1 MKLKWLF
8 LPLVLLL
15 SSMAV
20 PAQHTTASYTQV
32 VNKAA
37 PTVGITSSLNPST
50 YTASVTFVA
59 TVPTD
64 ATGAVQF
71 LDGATPIGPAQ
82 TISNGV
88 AQYSTT
94 SLPVGANSIVASY
107 SGDAN
112 NTAELSS
119 PLDQVVNKAA
129 STTMLASSNPT
140 SVYSA
145 PVTFA
150 ATVTTPAAA
159 TGTVTF
165 YAGAQALGSSPLSGG
180 TASFTSTL
188 PAGSYQ
194 VTAAYSGDGNF
205 LASTSGPITQGV
217 AAAPGTVTLTSSPN
231 PSVYSSQVTLT
242 VALPPTATGTVTFLD
257 GATTLGTAPLVG
269 SAATFQTSTLTAGTH
284 TLTAQ
289 YSGDANFQPGTS
301 QPLSQVVN
309 QDGTVSE
316 VYVNPISGAVVGTN
330 LVFTAL
336 VDTSGMTPTGTV
348 QFLDGANVLGSS
360 PVTTANNTNLL
371 PYSLNFS
378 KWTTEA
384 NGVAVPALTGNAANG
399 PDGSTNSATLVAFA
413 DTSATGNQGADFS
426 GVDLTG
432 SGSYA
437 GKPVTFS
444 VWLQSQSTGT
454 ITLLLSDGSG
464 TSQLA
469 QTCNVSTVWQRCA
482 VTLNF
487 PGTASAGFVAHIRNW
502 GATTESINIWGSQV
516 EQAAAPGVYIL
527 TNGASASGTGG
538 TATFSI
544 STLLAG
550 THPITTVYSGDGNY
564 TTSTSPV
571 LPVVIGQGAS
581 ALALASSVNP
591 SNYGQSVTFTATITG
606 PGITPTGTVTFYD
619 GASAIG
625 TGTVNASGLATFAT
639 SALAGGSHIITA
651 QYGGDSQYSAV
662 TSSALTQVVNKI
674 GATLTIVAVPN
685 PSVFGQSVTF
695 KMTIVGTNGIV
706 PTGTLTLTDTG
717 NPLST
722 VTLDPTGKAT
732 FTISDLTAGSHDIEA
747 VYSGDQNYQ

>member
-1 MKLKWLF
+1 MKLKWLL
-8 LPLVLLL
+8 LPLALLL
-15 SSMAV
+15 SCIAV
-20 PAQHTTASYTQV
+20 PAQQTTATYTQV
-32 VNKAA
+32 VNKAT

-50 YTASVTFVA
+50 YTTSVTFVA
-59 TVPTD
+59 NVPTD
-64 ATGAVQF
+64 ATGTVQF
-71 LDGATPIGPAQ
+71 LDGATPLGSAQ
-82 TISNGV
+82 AISNGV

-112 NTAELSS
+112 NSPEISS
-119 PLDQVVNKAA
+119 ALDQVVNKAA
-129 STTMLASSNPT
+129 STTIVASSNGN
-140 SVYSA
+140 SVYPA
-145 PVTFA
+145 AVTFT

-165 YAGAQALGSSPLSGG
+165 YAGATTLGSSPLSGG
-180 TASFTSTL
+180 TASFTSSL

-194 VTAAYSGDGNF
+194 ITATYSGDGNF
-205 LASTSGPITQGV
+205 LASTSGPIAQGV
-217 AAAPGTVTLTSSPN
+217 AAAPGVVTLTSSPN

-269 SAATFQTSTLTAGTH
+269 SAASFTTSTLTAGTH

-289 YSGDANFQPGTS
+289 YSGDANFQSGTS

-316 VYVNPISGAVVGTN
+316 VSVNPVSGAVVGTN

-336 VDTSGMTPTGTV
+336 VDTSSMTPSGTV
-348 QFLDGANVLGSS
+348 QFLDGATVLGSS
-360 PVTTANNTNLL
+360 PVKMVNNTNLL
-371 PYSLNFS
+371 PYSLNFGQ
-378 KWTTEA
+378 WTTEA

-399 PDGSTNSATLVAFA
+399 PDGSTNSATTLALA
-413 DTSATGNQGADFS
+413 DTSTTGNQGANFA

-437 GKPVTFS
+437 GKSVTFS
-444 VWLQSQSTGT
+444 VWLESPTAGT
-454 ITLLLSDGSG
+454 VTLLLSDGSD

-469 QTCNVSTVWQRCA
+469 QTCNVTTVWQRCA
-482 VTLNF
+482 VTINF
-487 PGTASAGFVAHIRNW
+487 PGTASTGFVAHIRNW
-502 GATTESINIWGSQV
+502 GGTAESINVWGAQV

-538 TATFSI
+538 TATFAI

-564 TTSTSPV
+564 TASTSPI

-581 ALALASSVNP
+581 ALALTSSANP
-591 SNYGQSVTFTATITG
+591 SNYGQSVTFTATVTG

-619 GASAIG
+619 GAATIG
-625 TGTVNASGLATFAT
+625 TGTVNASGIATFAT
-639 SALAGGSHIITA
+639 SALAGGSHTITA
-651 QYGGDSQYSAV
+651 QYGGDSQYSAI
-662 TSSALTQVVNKI
+662 TSTALTQIVNKI

-695 KMTIVGTNGIV
+695 TMTIVGTSGIV
-706 PTGTLTLTDTG
+706 PTGSLTLTDNGTA
-717 NPLST
+717 LST
-722 VTLDPTGKAT
+722 VTLDSTGNAT
-732 FTISDLTAGSHDIEA
+732 FTISNLTAGSHNVEA
-747 VYSGDQNYQ
+747 LYSGDQNYQ

>member
-1 MKLKWLF
+1 MKLKWI
-8 LPLVLLL
+8 PLTLALLL
-15 SSMAV
+15 PGIAV
-20 PAQHTTASYTQV
+20 YAQHTTASYTQTV
-32 VNKAA
+32 DKAA
-37 PTVGITSSLNPST
+37 PTVGLTSSLNPST

-64 ATGAVQF
+64 ATGTVQF
-71 LDGATPIGPAQ
+71 LDGSTAIGPAE

-94 SLPVGANSIVASY
+94 ALPVGANSIVASY

-112 NTAELSS
+112 NNAEISS

-129 STTMLASSNPT
+129 STTMLASSNAN
-140 SVYSA
+140 SVYSV
-145 PVTFA
+145 PVTFT

-194 VTAAYSGDGNF
+194 VSATYSGDGNF
-205 LASTSGPITQGV
+205 LGSTSNSITQGV
-217 AAAPGTVTLTSSPN
+217 AAAPGTVTLTSTPN
-231 PSVYSSQVTLT
+231 PSVYSYQLTLT
-242 VALPPTATGTVTFLD
+242 VALPPTATGSVTFLD
-257 GATTLGTAPLVG
+257 GTTTLGTAPLAE

-289 YSGDANFQPGTS
+289 YNGDANFQPGTS

-316 VYVNPISGAVVGTN
+316 VYVSPASGAVVGTN

-336 VDTSGMTPTGTV
+336 VDTASLTPTRIV
-348 QFLDGANVLGSS
+348 QFLDGTNVLGTSN
-360 PVTTANNTNLL
+360 VTTVNNTNLL
-371 PYSLNFS
+371 PYSLNFGQ
-378 KWTTEA
+378 WTTEA
-384 NGVAVPALTGNAANG
+384 NGVAAPALTGNAANG
-399 PDGSTNSATLVAFA
+399 PDGSTNSATLIAFP
-413 DTSATGNQGADFS
+413 DTSAPGNQGADFA

-432 SGSYA
+432 TGSYA

-444 VWLQSQSTGT
+444 VWLESQNPGT
-454 ITLLLSDGSG
+454 VTMLLSDGSD
-464 TSQLA
+464 TNQLA
-469 QTCNVSTVWQRCA
+469 QTCNVSTVWQRCS
-482 VTLNF
+482 VTLNL
-487 PGTASAGFVAHIRNW
+487 PSSASTGFAAHIRNW
-502 GATTESINIWGSQV
+502 GATAESINVWGAQV

-538 TATFSI
+538 TATFAI

-550 THPITTVYSGDGNY
+550 THPITTVYSGDTNY

-581 ALALASSVNP
+581 AVALASSVNP
-591 SNYGQSVTFTATITG
+591 SNYGQSVTFTATVTG
-606 PGITPTGTVTFYD
+606 PGITPTGTVTFYN
-619 GASAIG
+619 GASPIG
-625 TGTVNASGLATFAT
+625 TGTVNASGVATFVT
-639 SALAGGSHIITA
+639 SALAGGSHNITA
-651 QYGGDSQYSAV
+651 QYGGDTQYNSA
-662 TSSALTQVVNKI
+662 TSSVLTQIVNKI
-674 GATLTIVAVPN
+674 GATLTIAAVPN

-695 KMTIVGTNGIV
+695 TMTIIGANGVV
-706 PTGTLTLTDTG
+706 PTGSLTLTDNG

-732 FTISDLTAGSHDIEA
+732 FTISNLTAGSHDIEA

>member
-1 MKLKWLF
+1 MKLKWLC
-8 LPLVLLL
+8 LPLALLL
-15 SSMAV
+15 PCIAV

-64 ATGAVQF
+64 ATGTIQF
-71 LDGATPIGPAQ
+71 LDGATPIGPAEM
-82 TISNGV
+82 ISNGV

-112 NTAELSS
+112 NTAEISS
-119 PLDQVVNKAA
+119 ALDQVVNKAA
-129 STTMLASSNPT
+129 STTVLTSSNPT

-145 PVTFA
+145 PVTFT
-150 ATVTTPAAA
+150 ATVTTPATA

-165 YAGAQALGSSPLSGG
+165 YAGAQTLGSSALSGG

-194 VTAAYSGDGNF
+194 ITAAYSGDGNF

-231 PSVYSSQVTLT
+231 PSVYSYQLTLT

-316 VYVNPISGAVVGTN
+316 VYVNPVSGAVVGTN

-336 VDTSGMTPTGTV
+336 VDTADMTPTGTV
-348 QFLDGANVLGSS
+348 QFLDGATVLGSS
-360 PVTTANNTNLL
+360 PVTTVNNTNLL
-371 PYSLNFS
+371 PYSLDFS
-378 KWTTEA
+378 KWTTES

-399 PDGSTNSATLVAFA
+399 PDGSTNSATTLALA
-413 DTSATGNQGADFS
+413 DTSATGNQGADFA

-444 VWLQSQSTGT
+444 VWLQSQNPGT
-454 ITLLLSDGSG
+454 VTLLLSDGSD
-464 TSQLA
+464 TNQLA

-482 VTLNF
+482 VTLNL
-487 PGTASAGFVAHIRNW
+487 PGTASTGFVAHIRNW
-502 GATTESINIWGSQV
+502 GATAESINVWGAQV

-538 TATFSI
+538 TATFAI
-544 STLLAG
+544 ATLLAG

-564 TTSTSPV
+564 TASTSPV

-591 SNYGQSVTFTATITG
+591 SNYGQSVTFTATVTG

-619 GASAIG
+619 GASTIG
-625 TGTVNASGLATFAT
+625 TGTVNAGGVATFAT
-639 SALAGGSHIITA
+639 SALAGGSHAITA
-651 QYGGDSQYSAV
+651 QYGGDSQYSPI
-662 TSSALTQVVNKI
+662 TSTALTQVVNKI

-695 KMTIVGTNGIV
+695 TMTIVGTNGIV
-706 PTGTLTLTDTG
+706 PTGSLTLTDNGTA
-717 NPLST
+717 LST
-722 VTLDPTGKAT
+722 VTLDSTGNAT
-732 FTISDLTAGSHDIEA
+732 FTISNLTAGSHNVEA

>member
-1 MKLKWLF
+1 MKLKWI
-8 LPLVLLL
+8 PLTLALLL
-15 SSMAV
+15 PGIAV
-20 PAQHTTASYTQV
+20 QAQHTTASYTQTV
-32 VNKAA
+32 DKAA
-37 PTVGITSSLNPST
+37 PTVGLTSSLNPST

-64 ATGAVQF
+64 ATGTVQF
-71 LDGATPIGPAQ
+71 LDGSTAIGPAE

-94 SLPVGANSIVASY
+94 ALPVGANSIVASY

-112 NTAELSS
+112 NNAEISS

-129 STTMLASSNPT
+129 STTMLASSNAN
-140 SVYSA
+140 SVYSV
-145 PVTFA
+145 PVTFT

-194 VTAAYSGDGNF
+194 VSATYSGDGNF
-205 LASTSGPITQGV
+205 LGSTSNSITQGV
-217 AAAPGTVTLTSSPN
+217 AAAPGTVTLTSTPN
-231 PSVYSSQVTLT
+231 PSVYSYQLTLT
-242 VALPPTATGTVTFLD
+242 VALPPTATGSVTFLD
-257 GATTLGTAPLVG
+257 GTTTLGTAPLAE

-289 YSGDANFQPGTS
+289 YNGDANFQPGTS

-316 VYVNPISGAVVGTN
+316 VYVSPASGAVVGTN

-336 VDTSGMTPTGTV
+336 VDTASLTPTRIV
-348 QFLDGANVLGSS
+348 QFLDGTNVLGTSN
-360 PVTTANNTNLL
+360 VTTVNNTNLL
-371 PYSLNFS
+371 PYSLNFGQ
-378 KWTTEA
+378 WTTEA
-384 NGVAVPALTGNAANG
+384 NGVAAPALTGNAANG
-399 PDGSTNSATLVAFA
+399 PDGSTNSATLIAFP
-413 DTSATGNQGADFS
+413 DTSAPGNQGADFA

-432 SGSYA
+432 TGSYA

-444 VWLQSQSTGT
+444 VWLESQNPGT
-454 ITLLLSDGSG
+454 VTLLLSDGSD
-464 TSQLA
+464 TKQLA
-469 QTCNVSTVWQRCA
+469 QTCNVSTVWQRCS
-482 VTLNF
+482 VTLNL
-487 PGTASAGFVAHIRNW
+487 PSSASTGFAAHIRNW
-502 GATTESINIWGSQV
+502 GATAESINVWGAQV

-538 TATFSI
+538 TATFAI

-550 THPITTVYSGDGNY
+550 THPITTVYSGDTNY

-571 LPVVIGQGAS
+571 LPVVIGQAAS
-581 ALALASSVNP
+581 AVALASSVNP
-591 SNYGQSVTFTATITG
+591 SNYGQSVTFTATVTG
-606 PGITPTGTVTFYD
+606 PGITPTGTVTFYN
-619 GASAIG
+619 GASPIG
-625 TGTVNASGLATFAT
+625 TGTVNASGVATFVT
-639 SALAGGSHIITA
+639 SALAGGSHNITA
-651 QYGGDSQYSAV
+651 QYGGDTQYNSA
-662 TSSALTQVVNKI
+662 TSSVLTQIVNKI
-674 GATLTIVAVPN
+674 GATLTIAAVPN

-695 KMTIVGTNGIV
+695 TMTIIGANGV
-706 PTGTLTLTDTG
+706 APTGSLTLTDNG

-732 FTISDLTAGSHDIEA
+732 FTISNLTAGSHDIEA